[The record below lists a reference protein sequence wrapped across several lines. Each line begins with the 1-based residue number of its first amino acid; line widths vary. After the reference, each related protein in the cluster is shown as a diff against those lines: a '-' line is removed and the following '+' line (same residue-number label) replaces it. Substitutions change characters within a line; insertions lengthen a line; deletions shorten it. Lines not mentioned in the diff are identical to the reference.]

1 MGWNSDDRRE
11 RRPVTRRSLPE
22 GRTAHASRSTSAAAV
37 HCAASEAVARLLH
50 SIALAGLHCTAQVQ
64 YCTKLVC
71 SVRVG
76 AGPGAV
82 DAALQL
88 RLRAA
93 GSPPH
98 GGRAGGRPSALCCV
112 AMSGDAEGCSHSH
125 DNLVRVAAQA
135 AAGRRLTRTHGC
147 FAIDGLPRKE
157 PPAGHRD
164 RHYASRELTFE
175 GRPPPTSAALL
186 SEDERSAYDRDG
198 FVACSRPL
206 LSPAEAAHH
215 AALWEACWHEEAVD
229 GNAPGDA
236 VNGYFK
242 KYRGCYDL
250 VSHPR
255 VVQLARD
262 VLGPCV
268 CCWGGHYIAKLPHT
282 DVPVQCHQDGWYW
295 AFTPTRQATVW
306 VALDNV
312 DEGNGAVCFFR
323 GSHRL
328 GLQHRRAGEEA
339 QLYPR
344 LAAACGEPIPVPLP
358 AGHASVH
365 SDLTAHVS
373 AGPNLSGRRRLGIAI
388 TYTCSV

>member
-1 MGWNSDDRRE
+1 MGINRGALATSSYSVCHAARR
-11 RRPVTRRSLPE
+11 TRRGVTQHWL
-22 GRTAHASRSTSAAAV
+22 T
-37 HCAASEAVARLLH
+37 LLH
-50 SIALAGLHCTAQVQ
+50 SIALAGLHSTAGALQEASVLCTGRRGPGGGGRCTAAQAA
-64 YCTKLVC
+64 C
-71 SVRVG
+71 SWVAPSR
-76 AGPGAV
+76 
-82 DAALQL
+82 
-88 RLRAA
+88 
-93 GSPPH
+93 
-98 GGRAGGRPSALCCV
+98 RAGGRSSALCCV
-112 AMSGDAEGCSHSH
+112 AMSGDAEGSEYSH
-125 DNLVRVAAQA
+125 DNLVRVAAQ
-135 AAGRRLTRTHGC
+135 AGRRLTRTHGC

-175 GRPPPTSAALL
+175 GGPPPTSAALL

-388 TYTCSV
+388 TYLLCIAYMQHIRGIDITFL